1 MNNEPEKK
9 EIETAKLAQIKLA
22 LETAL
27 EYQQEALIRHDED
40 LGRTLMR
47 NKRLADMM
55 EQDIERT
62 KDCIRMLIF

>member
-1 MNNEPEKK
+1 MNNEPEKR
-9 EIETAKLAQIKLA
+9 EIETAKLAHIKFA